1 MATYVRLT
9 SLGASLG
16 RSGAPGVWTHPSRWY
31 PAVTPGPQQPAPT
44 DVDASGREA
53 GESPAQSRYGDRPS
67 GRKSGR
73 RPAVPL
79 EPSRE
84 RSGVPCDPPPDP
96 SLRIRSRG
104 RLIPSPY
111 LEPPVDARNAGRR
124 RPPRPILPF
133 TAILAVL

>member
-1 MATYVRLT
+1 MSTRLVAKPVRV
-9 SLGASLG
+9 
-16 RSGAPGVWTHPSRWY
+16 RR
-31 PAVTPGPQQPAPT
+31 
-44 DVDASGREA
+44 
-53 GESPAQSRYGDRPS
+53 SPATVTAPL

-111 LEPPVDARNAGRR
+111 LELPVDARNAGRR
-124 RPPRPILPF
+124 RPVRPILPF
-133 TAILAVL
+133 TAAILAVLLAACSAGAPAATASESSRATSPASATVAPATAPVTASP